1 MIVPIPVMDAA
12 KPAASAA
19 KRPRNS
25 VALAPGSSKEAKRL
39 TAMILD
45 VMAGVRTPQQAAD
58 ALLMSLPRYY
68 QVEAR
73 ALQALLEACEPRPKG
88 RQANP
93 LREIAQIKRENERL
107 RQDLGQQQSLV
118 RMAQRAIGLS
128 PPAPPKP
135 AAKTPGKKTRKRKPV
150 VRALSLATRLRQE
163 TTEAEA
169 AGVSAAAPPAPT
181 A

>member
-1 MIVPIPVMDAA
+1 MNAPTTMADAD
-12 KPAASAA
+12 KPTV

-25 VALAPGSSKEAKRL
+25 VPLAAGSSKEAKRL

-58 ALLMSLPRYY
+58 ALAMSLPRYY

-93 LREIAQIKRENERL
+93 LREIAQIKRENGRL
-107 RQDLGQQQSLV
+107 RRDLGQQQSLV
-118 RMAQRAIGLS
+118 RMAQRAIGLN
-128 PPAPPKP
+128 PPAPPKA
-135 AAKTPGKKTRKRKPV
+135 AAKTPGKRTRRRKPV

-163 TTEAEA
+163 TTAAEA
-169 AGVSAAAPPAPT
+169 ASDTTQSAEAPVT
-181 A
+181 